1 MKVEKVKITMLSHV
15 LVHQEIMCLKGEAA
29 ICGARLLSV
38 FRQVGAHPWHEGPAG
53 GLSGIRTHNLL
64 TLACLEVQALPLSY
78 LLLALIAMKS
88 GGSEYD
94 SIY

>member
-1 MKVEKVKITMLSHV
+1 
-15 LVHQEIMCLKGEAA
+15 MCLKGEAA

-38 FRQVGAHPWHEGPAG
+38 FRQVRAHLWHEGPAG

-78 LLLALIAMKS
+78 LLLLGIQESRYYEEVEA
-88 GGSEYD
+88 GHTG
-94 SIY
+94 